1 MLYAILCY
9 HHEEVVCS
17 WTKEQDDAVVEKLVA
32 VQEKLA
38 RKRKLGP
45 VARLG
50 PTSTAVT
57 LRKEREPFLVTDGP
71 FAETKEQILGFYV
84 IDCETQEE
92 AIEFMRELAAANPGG
107 SLEIRPLTYFQPNDR
122 LAGAATMPMPNV
134 TA

>member
-50 PTSTAVT
+50 PTSMATT
-57 LRKEREPFLVTDGP
+57 LRKEREPFLLTDGP

-92 AIEFMRELAAANPGG
+92 AIEFARELAQANPGG

-122 LAGAATMPMPNV
+122 LADATLMPMPNV
-134 TA
+134 IA

>member
-50 PTSTAVT
+50 PTSTAAT

-92 AIEFMRELAAANPGG
+92 AIEFARELAAVNPGG

>member
-45 VARLG
+45 VVRLG
-50 PTSTAVT
+50 PTSTATT

-92 AIEFMRELAAANPGG
+92 AIEFARELAQVNPGG
-107 SLEIRPLTYFQPNDR
+107 SLEIRPLTYFQPNDG

>member
-50 PTSTAVT
+50 PTSTATT

-92 AIEFMRELAAANPGG
+92 AVEFARELAGANPGG
-107 SLEIRPLTYFQPNDR
+107 SLEIRPVTYFQPNDR
-122 LAGAATMPMPNV
+122 LANATTMPMPNV

>member
-17 WTKEQDDAVVEKLVA
+17 WTKEQDDAVVEKLIS
-32 VQEKLA
+32 VQEKFA

-50 PTSTAVT
+50 PTSTAAT

-84 IDCETQEE
+84 VDCETQDE
-92 AIEFMRELAAANPGG
+92 AIEFARELAGANPGG

-122 LAGAATMPMPNV
+122 LAGATMMPMSNV
-134 TA
+134 PA